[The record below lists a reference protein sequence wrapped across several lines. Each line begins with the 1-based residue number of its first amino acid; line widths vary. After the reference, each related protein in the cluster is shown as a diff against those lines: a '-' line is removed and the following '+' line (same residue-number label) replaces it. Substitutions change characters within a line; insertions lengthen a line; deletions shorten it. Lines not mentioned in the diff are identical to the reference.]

1 MSDGVDDEIA
11 PRTSFLRGSGD
22 KGLEGSCGRLLGGL
36 GEVKD
41 DIG

>member
-11 PRTSFLRGSGD
+11 PEDLIPEGSGD